1 MCKVLNVNRSC
12 YYYWLTK
19 KPSQRLLRRLE
30 LGVAIKKIYDWSKGR
45 YGSPRIKKEL
55 QMQGIKVSSQLVAKV
70 MKNKG
75 LKSVRVRRFKQTT
88 NSNHTFEIVPNRL
101 NQDFTTMKRNK
112 VWVSDITYLK
122 TNEGWS
128 YLTTVIDLFDRKVVG
143 WHMSNNMRATDTVI
157 PALNKACSTTHR
169 LSTEELIFHSDRGV
183 QYACNEFKTA
193 LRSHKGIIQ
202 SMSGKGNCYDNAVAE
217 SFFKT
222 IKSELIYQ
230 NLYQTRKQAY
240 YSVFEYIEGFYN
252 TNRRHSYLENL
263 TIKEFNELQKFKQQK
278 VA

>member
-1 MCKVLNVNRSC
+1 MCKVLNVTRSC
-12 YYYWLTK
+12 YYYWVTK
-19 KPSQRLLRRLE
+19 KPSQRLIRRLE
-30 LGVAIKKIYDWSKGR
+30 LGVAIKNIFDWSKGR

-55 QMQGIKVSSQLVAKV
+55 QMQGVQVSGQLVAKV
-70 MKNKG
+70 MKSKG
-75 LKSVRVRRFKQTT
+75 LRSVRVRRFKQTT

-112 VWVSDITYLK
+112 VWVSDITYIK

-157 PALNKACSTTHR
+157 PALNKACSTTDR
-169 LSTEELIFHSDRGV
+169 LPTEELIFHSDRGV
-183 QYACNEFKTA
+183 QYACNEFKNT
-193 LRSHKGIIQ
+193 LKSHKGIIQ

-240 YSVFEYIEGFYN
+240 YSVFEYIEAFYN
-252 TNRRHSYLENL
+252 TNRRHSHLKNL
-263 TIKEFNELQKFKQQK
+263 TIKEFNELAKFIKQK